1 MPTFR
6 VVARAQGSQRKVCRS
21 PLTKDGPVWLNP
33 RDVAER
39 VPGLTVENLAELRKN
54 GRGPAYYKPTGAR
67 GKVILY
73 SAREV
78 EQWIMRGRMGTR
90 EQP

>member
-1 MPTFR
+1 MNEKKRSLRQPAATSIASPT
-6 VVARAQGSQRKVCRS
+6 V
-21 PLTKDGPVWLNP
+21 VWLAP
-33 RDVAER
+33 ADVAAR

-78 EQWIMRGRMGTR
+78 EEWIMRGRVGTR